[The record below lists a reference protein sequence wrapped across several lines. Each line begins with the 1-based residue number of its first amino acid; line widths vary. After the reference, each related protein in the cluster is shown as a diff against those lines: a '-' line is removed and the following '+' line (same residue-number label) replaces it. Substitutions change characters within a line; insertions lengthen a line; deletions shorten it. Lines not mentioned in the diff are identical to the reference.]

1 MLLIGLGWDVGGW
14 QGKKQGFAV
23 AVWDGMNIEWKNSPY
38 VTSLDQLGND
48 PIVALWNL
56 WARFMGTE
64 ELGPDDKVVIGIDAP
79 LGWPMDFQ
87 ALIHNTSKFPEKVEK
102 QINNRF
108 AYRKTEQYIY
118 EKYEKMPLSASFD
131 KLGNNATVAIS
142 YAKEW
147 ANRDLYR
154 VLPQQSNS
162 FCRRAIIEVYPGLEK
177 DRDPFKND
185 AVKNALD
192 RLPSSLP
199 DDTYDAAI
207 CALLALSMADQTGE
221 TKLPRLEGPADK
233 GIDEAVLQAEGWIY
247 HWE

>member
-1 MLLIGLGWDVGGW
+1 MLIGLGWDVGGW

-38 VTSLDQLGND
+38 VTSLAQLGSD
-48 PIVALWNL
+48 PSKVLDNL
-56 WARFMGTE
+56 WKRF
-64 ELGPDDKVVIGIDAP
+64 LGKEISPDDTVVIGIDAP
-79 LGWPMDFQ
+79 LGWPRDFQ
-87 ALIHNTSKFPEKVEK
+87 ALINNASEFPKREKK
-102 QINNRF
+102 QIKNRF

-154 VLPQQSNS
+154 VLPQQRNF

-177 DRDPFKND
+177 LRDSFKND
-185 AVKNALD
+185 AVQSALD
-192 RLPSSLP
+192 RWASLSHDAP
-199 DDTYDAAI
+199 DAYDAAI

-221 TKLPRLEGPADK
+221 TRLPRLEVPEDK
-233 GIDEAVLQAEGWIY
+233 EIDETVLKAEGWIY
-247 HWE
+247 HWK